1 MVIELDLEK
10 LVLIWQNFCVPDSIL
25 TIFCCSFIFISF
37 MAQDDLFRYIF
48 MPLYSSSHILSAD
61 NSIAI
66 ILLLL
71 LICWLLSPN
80 NMYHGLVSE
89 ISFIFSTEWIDFE
102 VSTIFCMIKNP
113 TAVLLILGLVRTP
126 YVVKVGLRWTIE
138 STVKYYVLEFTRKI
152 EVVRIRFG

>member
-1 MVIELDLEK
+1 
-10 LVLIWQNFCVPDSIL
+10 
-25 TIFCCSFIFISF
+25 
-37 MAQDDLFRYIF
+37 
-48 MPLYSSSHILSAD
+48 
-61 NSIAI
+61 
-66 ILLLL
+66 
-71 LICWLLSPN
+71 
-80 NMYHGLVSE
+80 MYHGLVSE
-89 ISFIFSTEWIDFE
+89 ISFIFSTEWIDFD